1 MKLILV
7 AATLGLLSTLG
18 AAHAKNLKN
27 GLVPAEFPPASF
39 KGPQYVDSAGC
50 VFIRAGV
57 GGHVNWVPRVTRQ
70 RRALCGQTPT
80 FGSVPRP
87 AKVPVAQTKAPART
101 VAAQPVAARR
111 TVTPQV
117 QSPAPAP
124 ASGRRNAAA
133 PAGYKPAWEDGRLNP
148 QRPSAALRQAG
159 ALQKARCAGGSSQ
172 KCKGAAAD
180 R

>member
-1 MKLILV
+1 MKLILI

-18 AAHAKNLKN
+18 PAHAKNLKD

-57 GGHVNWVPRVTRQ
+57 DGHANWVPRVTRQ

-80 FGSVPRP
+80 FGSVPRA
-87 AKVPVAQTKAPART
+87 AKAPVAQAKTPTRA
-101 VAAQPVAARR
+101 VAAQPVASRR
-111 TVTPQV
+111 TVNSQV
-117 QSPAPAP
+117 PSPAP
-124 ASGRRNAAA
+124 SRRNVAAA
-133 PAGYKPAWEDGRLNP
+133 AGYKPAWEDGRLNP
-148 QRPSAALRQAG
+148 QRPSAARQQAG
-159 ALQKARCAGGSSQ
+159 ALRKARCAGGSSPQ
-172 KCKGAAAD
+172 CKGAAAD